1 MDRKSR
7 EWSIFQK
14 IITELVNS
22 YKQQENPKMKI
33 IWVSKGLKDLSND
46 VNSSNAHIEDIYG
59 ITTQ

>member
-7 EWSIFQK
+7 ERSIFQK
-14 IITELVNS
+14 IITKLINS

>member
-46 VNSSNAHIEDIYG
+46 VNSSNAHIEDI
-59 ITTQ
+59 